1 MNYGNLVIES
11 QHQICHFARFVIHC
25 AAYGTESLF
34 SLVFPINV
42 SILKSKPLDISNDGD
57 KDLLMVKVKRVNV

>member
-34 SLVFPINV
+34 SLVE
-42 SILKSKPLDISNDGD
+42 LLDLPFLTLCRSTEVR
-57 KDLLMVKVKRVNV
+57 KYLF